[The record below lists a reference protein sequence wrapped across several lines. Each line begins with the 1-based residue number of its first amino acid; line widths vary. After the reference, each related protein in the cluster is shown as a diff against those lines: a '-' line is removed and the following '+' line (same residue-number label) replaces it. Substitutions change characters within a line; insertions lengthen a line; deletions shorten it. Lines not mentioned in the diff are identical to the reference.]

1 MKTDLVYMVPQR
13 RPPLSLCP
21 RNCCRC
27 GWRRCI
33 LREHHDKTDGLCST
47 PESKDLGVSCKCAV
61 TARGCDCAAHQPHD
75 EHMDENKSAV
85 KDDGGVDADDGEEAD
100 NREATQLENKL
111 YVLLTAKPKAY
122 PSSSS
127 DGGQNVL
134 DEEMVDTLSDDDE
147 VSRFFPKGRAQWS
160 ASPSPFSEVEEDCS
174 KKSRFSGEADNAC
187 SKKPR
192 LSEDLISTKLDDSY
206 WV

>member
-1 MKTDLVYMVPQR
+1 MYMVPRR

-21 RNCCRC
+21 RNCYKC

-33 LREHHDKTDGLCST
+33 LREHHDKTDGLY
-47 PESKDLGVSCKCAV
+47 SKSENEDLGVVCKCAV
-61 TARGCDCAAHQPHD
+61 AAKGCDCTAYPPKKD
-75 EHMDENKSAV
+75 DTIVEDNSAV
-85 KDDGGVDADDGEEAD
+85 EGEGDVDAVDAEEAAD
-100 NREATQLENKL
+100 REATQLENKL
-111 YVLLTAKPKAY
+111 YVLMTAKPKAY

-127 DGGQNVL
+127 DGRQNAV
-134 DEEMVDTLSDDDE
+134 DAEMIDTLCDDE
-147 VSRFFPKGRAQWS
+147 VSGVFPAGRAQWR

-174 KKSRFSGEADNAC
+174 KKSRFSSEVDKNC

-192 LSEDLISTKLDDSY
+192 LSEDLLSKKVADSY